1 MMEPGQVH
9 ADLVVEL
16 LQYHPLLTGEAVHGL
31 LDELFRN
38 AELGTGLFHQ
48 GPAGIIDVPVVDL
61 LHQRVQRA
69 RLNPQRVLAF
79 KAELG
84 RQRIRRQEADAP
96 DVHRQPVGVLL
107 HDGQRL
113 RAVMLIDTDGEG
125 SADIVRLE
133 ELHQIAHALMLGPTL
148 DDGHQLLLGDAG
160 NFQQTLR
167 LLIEN
172 PERIFAERLDD
183 ARRDALADALDQPG
197 GQIQLD
203 ALGGGGEQAF
213 KGIHLHLP
221 AEAGVV
227 HPPALD
233 AQGRARLRAAHMP
246 DHGDEIHLV
255 LAFRPDPEH
264 RVAVFLIMEDHT
276 LQRALQFHRII
287 EG

>member
-1 MMEPGQVH
+1 
-9 ADLVVEL
+9 
-16 LQYHPLLTGEAVHGL
+16 
-31 LDELFRN
+31 
-38 AELGTGLFHQ
+38 
-48 GPAGIIDVPVVDL
+48 
-61 LHQRVQRA
+61 
-69 RLNPQRVLAF
+69 
-79 KAELG
+79 
-84 RQRIRRQEADAP
+84 
-96 DVHRQPVGVLL
+96 
-107 HDGQRL
+107 
-113 RAVMLIDTDGEG
+113 MLIDTDGEG

-227 HPPALD
+227 HPPALAGCPY
-233 AQGRARLRAAHMP
+233 AQPR
-246 DHGDEIHLV
+246 
-255 LAFRPDPEH
+255 
-264 RVAVFLIMEDHT
+264 
-276 LQRALQFHRII
+276 
-287 EG
+287 